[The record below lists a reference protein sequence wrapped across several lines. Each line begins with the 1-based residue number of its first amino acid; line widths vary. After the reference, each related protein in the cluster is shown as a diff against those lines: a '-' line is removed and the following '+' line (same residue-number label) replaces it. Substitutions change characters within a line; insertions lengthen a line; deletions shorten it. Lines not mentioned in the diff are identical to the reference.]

1 MKKNG
6 TAAKQPAKQKSKASS
21 PAENNGSRLEEFLH
35 DELKDIYWAEKHLVK
50 TLPKMQ
56 KAAGSTELEQAFG
69 EHLEQTKEHVTR
81 LENVFGL
88 LGHKPEAKKCD
99 GMEGVTKE
107 GEHIIEETE
116 EGSATRDVGLIL
128 AAQKVEH
135 YEIATY
141 GTLSRL
147 ARVLG
152 KNDVADILEKTL
164 AEEKVTDMNLTQ
176 IAESNVNYESSREP
190 QEA

>member
-1 MKKNG
+1 MKRNG
-6 TAAKQPAKQKSKASS
+6 TAAKHPAKHTIGDSSSADHGSK
-21 PAENNGSRLEEFLH
+21 LEEFLH
-35 DELKDIYWAEKHLVK
+35 EELKDIYWAEKHLVK

-56 KAAGSTELEQAFG
+56 ENACSPELQQAFG
-69 EHLEQTKEHVTR
+69 EHLEQTKEHVAR
-81 LENVFGL
+81 LENVFEL

-99 GMEGVTKE
+99 GMDGLTKE
-107 GEHIIEETE
+107 GEHIVEETE
-116 EGSATRDVGLIL
+116 DGTATRDVGLIL

-147 ARVLG
+147 ARLIG
-152 KNDVADILEKTL
+152 KNDVAELLEKTL
-164 AEEKVTDMNLTQ
+164 GEEKVTDMNLTQ
-176 IAESNVNYESSREP
+176 IAENHVNYESSKEE

>member
-1 MKKNG
+1 MKRNG
-6 TAAKQPAKQKSKASS
+6 TAAKQPAKQKSKSS
-21 PAENNGSRLEEFLH
+21 GTESNGSKLEEFLH

-50 TLPKMQ
+50 TLPKLQ
-56 KAAGSTELEQAFG
+56 KAAGSSELQQAFA

-81 LENVFGL
+81 LENVFEL
-88 LGHKPEAKKCD
+88 LGHKAEAKKCD

-116 EGSATRDVGLIL
+116 DGTATRDVGLIL

-141 GTLSRL
+141 GTLARL

-152 KNDVADILEKTL
+152 KNEVADILEKTL
-164 AEEKVTDMNLTQ
+164 GEEKVTDMNLTQ
-176 IAESNVNYESSREP
+176 IAESNVNYESSQEP